1 MADVIAFDGFDRRD
15 PRSRVLVRRD
25 GRPRPALGTLG
36 AAAPRDDL
44 LAPSFEHAP
53 RPTVLR
59 WWLRRQ
65 WRKALAREFAHV
77 PDEMLADFGLTRRA
91 LEDYVT
97 KPFWRA

>member
-15 PRSRVLVRRD
+15 PRSRVLARHD
-25 GRPRPALGTLG
+25 GRPRPARRSL

-44 LAPSFEHAP
+44 LAPGFEYES
-53 RPTVLR
+53 RPMVLR

-91 LEDYVT
+91 LEDYVAR
-97 KPFWRA
+97 PFWQA